1 MCGTTSK
8 GTNMKNLIVLI
19 AIAVL
24 AVHLSCGNGNGTTEP
39 EELPTLTGSYEGIY
53 YYSQYVS
60 GAQNKIISQHVRVS
74 FDGSQFRMIK
84 SDGPREVCDIN
95 APYTSGAKVTI
106 NCPELP
112 YDCPEYENAC
122 GDFSATWK
130 GDSLK
135 LTCSY
140 TDEHLYS
147 HLKRLELKKKE

>member
-1 MCGTTSK
+1 MR
-8 GTNMKNLIVLI
+8 NLILLI
-19 AIAVL
+19 AAAAL
-24 AVHLSCGNGNGTTEP
+24 TADLSCGGGKGTTEP
-39 EELPTLTGSYEGIY
+39 EEVSTLTGNYEGTY
-53 YYSQYVS
+53 FYSQYVS

-74 FDGSQFRMIK
+74 FDGSLFRMVK

-106 NCPELP
+106 SCPELP

-122 GDFSATWK
+122 GAFSVTWK

-135 LTCSY
+135 LTCSV